1 MAAIGAAS
9 MSAHGSA
16 CNIYMSSTQQII
28 DGFGFSTAWCGQLS
42 DAQFNALMGTGS
54 GQCGFSLLRIRIDP
68 NSTLSNGTWVNG
80 AWADETANAAKA
92 HARGYKVLGTP
103 WSPPLSMKDNN
114 ILTNGGHLLPAQ
126 YGNYAAYLHD
136 AANSIGLDYVS
147 LQNEPDWAP
156 AYESGTWTGTQFHDF
171 CVSNA
176 AAIGKPIVMPEAVN
190 FNDSL
195 SDPTLNDPAAATNI
209 TIMAGH
215 FYGGGNSV
223 HQNALNKGKRV
234 WETEHYYNNTN
245 GNTSIVTC
253 MTIAKEVSDS
263 MNNQFSAY
271 FWWWTPQGD
280 AAALINGSTPLRN
293 AITIGHF
300 ARWVRPGS
308 VRVTADYNPSSG
320 VYVTAYKIKDAN
332 GGTVIVALNTS
343 ASSISQQFNVLGGNA
358 TMFEGFQSVS
368 NAYTMAD
375 IGSFGSPGGS
385 FTATLPGQSVT
396 TFNQT
401 GFFVA
406 GLTGT
411 NMTWSAPV
419 PITTADATLTPS
431 PGQAL
436 VGAATFG
443 RTAYLVTL
451 TNGTQINFTTD
462 GSVAAS
468 TGLGP
473 ITGAF
478 LGDTSNANFNAVL
491 NAFKVDG
498 GPKTITLNN
507 LTVGTRYVVQFFGLD
522 DRNNIPPQNIRQAY
536 LEDTN
541 LPGDVSQ
548 TWHMGDNVYVMGAFT
563 ASGST
568 KTFLERLPGTDSGAD
583 TNKGNA
589 NALVLWFAPVT
600 PSSNPSPADDA
611 SNAAFNSTL
620 SWTPGSNAVT
630 HAMYLGTSSN
640 AVAQATSSSPQFQ
653 GLLTTTNFYPS
664 LNPSS
669 AYYWRVDEINGTNTS
684 AGAVWS
690 FVTAPLPALA
700 HRYSFG
706 ETGGASTADSVGGP
720 AWAGTLPNGGALS
733 GLLTLTSNSLQY
745 AKLPAG
751 IVGTLNNFTV
761 MAWVNLASTG
771 NWARLF
777 DFGNST
783 SVYMYLAPQNGSTLT
798 LRYAIT
804 TGGNAGEQPIN
815 SSSTLSLGAWHQVAV
830 SLNGNTGILYLD
842 GVPVGTNSAM
852 TLTPSGL
859 GITTNNYVGKSQWSD
874 PYLNGS
880 LDEFRIYSVGLSPAE
895 VAATYALGSGQLL
908 STNNPALAVTTLP
921 AGVTLSWPLASP
933 GFTVQSRTNLI
944 LGDWGNVTSPAPQ
957 IIGNL
962 WQVTLP
968 SSGDTPSTYYR
979 LLK

>member
-1 MAAIGAAS
+1 MTAVIAVS
-9 MSAHGSA
+9 MSAHGAA
-16 CNIYMSSTQQII
+16 CNIYMNSNQQTI
-28 DGFGFSTAWCGQLS
+28 DGFGFSSAWSGQLS

-54 GQCGFSLLRIRIDP
+54 GQCGLSLLRIRIDP
-68 NSTLSNGTWVNG
+68 NSTLNNGTWVNS

-92 HARGYKVLGTP
+92 LARGYKVLGSP
-103 WSPPLSMKDNN
+103 WSPPASMKDNN

-126 YGNYAAYLHD
+126 YGNYAKYLHD

-156 AYESGTWTGTQFHDF
+156 AYESGTWTSAQFHDF

-176 AAIGKPIVMPEAVN
+176 AAIGKPVVMPEAVN

-195 SDPTLNDPAAATNI
+195 SDPTLNDPAAVTNI
-209 TIMAGH
+209 TIVAGH

-223 HQNALNKGKRV
+223 HQNALNHGKHV

-245 GNTSIVTC
+245 GNTDINTC
-253 MTIAKEVSDS
+253 MTIAKEVSDA

-280 AAALINGSTPLRN
+280 PATLLNGSTPLRN

-320 VYVTAYKIKDAN
+320 VYVTAYKVN
-332 GGTVIVALNTS
+332 NGTVIVALNTG
-343 ASSISQQFNVLGGNA
+343 ASSVSQQFNVLSGNA

-368 NAYTMAD
+368 NQYNMAD
-375 IGSFGSPGGS
+375 IGSFSALGGS
-385 FTATLPGQSVT
+385 FTATLPRQSVT
-396 TFNQT
+396 TFTQT

-411 NMTWSAPV
+411 NMTWSVPA
-419 PITTADATLTPS
+419 PITTADATLTPP
-431 PGQAL
+431 PGHGLA
-436 VGAATFG
+436 GAATFG
-443 RTAYLVTL
+443 RTAYTVTL
-451 TNGTQINFTTD
+451 TNGMQFNFTSD
-462 GSVAAS
+462 GSVATA

-473 ITGAF
+473 VIGCFT
-478 LGDTSNANFNAVL
+478 GDTSNANFNAVL
-491 NAFKVDG
+491 NAFKGDG

-522 DRNNIPPQNIRQAY
+522 DRNNGTPPTSERQAY
-536 LEDTN
+536 LQDTN

-548 TWHMGDNVYVMGAFT
+548 TWHMGDNVYVTGTFT
-563 ASGST
+563 ASGPT
-568 KTFLERLPGTDSGAD
+568 KTFLEQHPGNDSGGD
-583 TNKGNA
+583 VNKGNA
-589 NALVLWFAPVT
+589 NALVLWLAPTT
-600 PSSNPSPADDA
+600 PASNPAPADGA
-611 SNAAFNSTL
+611 SNVAFNAFL

-630 HAMYLGTSSN
+630 HAVYLGTSSN

-653 GLLTTTNFYPS
+653 GLLTTTNFYPA
-664 LNPSS
+664 LNGSS
-669 AYYWRVDEINGTNTS
+669 AYYWRVDELNGTNTS

-733 GLLTLTSNSLQY
+733 GLLMLTSNSQQY
-745 AKLPAG
+745 VRLPAG
-751 IVGTLNNFTV
+751 IVSTLSNFTV

-783 SVYMYLAPQNGSTLT
+783 SVYMYLAPQNGTTLT

-804 TGGNAGEQPIN
+804 TGGNAGEQPITN
-815 SSSTLSLGAWHQVAV
+815 SATLTLGVWHQVAV
-830 SLNGNTGILYLD
+830 TLNGSTGILYLD
-842 GVPVGTNSAM
+842 GAPVGTNSAM
-852 TLTPSGL
+852 TLAPSGL
-859 GITTNNYVGKSQWSD
+859 GITTNNYIGKSQWVD

-880 LDEFRIYSVGLSPAE
+880 LEEFRIYSVGLSPAE

-908 STNNPALAVTTLP
+908 STNNPVLAVTTLP
-921 AGVTLSWPLASP
+921 ASVTLSWPLEAA